1 LATLIVTTSLQ
12 FAARAAREIAARIDD
27 SVRARGDCALAV
39 SGGRTPIPVFH
50 CLAARSIP
58 WQQVA
63 LYFAD
68 ERAVPPDHE
77 DSNYGMVR
85 HELLDRLPVAP
96 RVHRI
101 EGEHIDT
108 DAAARM
114 YGALLPPELDV
125 LVLGIGPDGHTA
137 SLFPGL
143 AAVSEVRRRVVAV
156 PPAPVAPHVPRI
168 TITPPVIAA
177 AREVVML
184 VAQAERA
191 AVVARALDGTGDPSD
206 CPARLARAGT
216 WILTDD
222 AASQLQR
229 GGD

>member
-1 LATLIVTTSLQ
+1 MATLIVTTSSQ
-12 FAARAAREIAARIDD
+12 FAARAAQEIAARIDGA
-27 SVRARGDCALAV
+27 VGAHGACALAV

-50 CLAARSIP
+50 RLAAEAIP
-58 WQQVA
+58 CRQVA

-85 HELLDRLPVAP
+85 RELLDRLPVAP
-96 RVHRI
+96 RVFRM
-101 EGEHIDT
+101 EGERTDT
-108 DAAARM
+108 DAAART
-114 YGALLPPELDV
+114 YENLLPPALDV

-143 AAVSEVRRRVVAV
+143 AAVSESRRRVVAV

-184 VAQAERA
+184 VSQGERA
-191 AVVARALDGTGDPSD
+191 DVVARALAGSGDPRD
-206 CPARLARAGT
+206 CPARLARDGT
-216 WILTDD
+216 WILTED